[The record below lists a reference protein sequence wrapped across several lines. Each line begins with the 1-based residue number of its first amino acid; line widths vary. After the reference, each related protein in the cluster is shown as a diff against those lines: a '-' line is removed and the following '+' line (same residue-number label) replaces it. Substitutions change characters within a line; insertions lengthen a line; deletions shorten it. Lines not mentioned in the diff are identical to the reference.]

1 MVVIKILYI
10 INDIPPMQPAT
21 IKLFLV
27 KGSPTGL
34 RTAEI
39 SNWTGKAIAGPRSD
53 LNAFLDREELRS
65 PGVYLLTG
73 SDSETSEPV
82 LYIGEAENVSKRL
95 KQHAKNEE
103 KDYWIHTSAF
113 VSKDD
118 NLTKAHIRY
127 IEGKLI
133 QTAYASKRA
142 VVMNS
147 TSSGS
152 SLPEADR
159 AEMDIYIERML
170 QLLPVLGVHFFSTPA
185 LTPAKTKNLSSP
197 GTCHNSRPEQVL
209 HCKVRGKLTAKGKR
223 SEEGFT
229 IFKGSQA
236 VETPVKSCPER
247 LVRHRAQLVE
257 KGIIVLDNDCYTFT
271 EDYEFSS
278 PSAAAGIIRGRS
290 TNGLTAWMTDSK
302 QTLKE
307 LA

>member
-1 MVVIKILYI
+1 
-10 INDIPPMQPAT
+10 MQPAT

-34 RTAEI
+34 STAEI

-53 LNAFLDREELRS
+53 LDDFLTRPELSS

-73 SDSETSEPV
+73 TDSESGDPV
-82 LYIGEAENVSKRL
+82 FYIGEAEDVSKRL

-133 QTAYASKRA
+133 QLAQTNKRTII
-142 VVMNS
+142 MNNAA
-147 TSSGS
+147 SGS

-159 AEMDIYIERML
+159 AEMDVYIERML
-170 QLLPVLGVHFFSTPA
+170 QLLPVLGIHHLVYSLPATKSGSTITAFASESAP
-185 LTPAKTKNLSSP
+185 LF
-197 GTCHNSRPEQVL
+197 
-209 HCKVRGKLTAKGKR
+209 HCKVKGSLMATGKR
-223 SEEGFT
+223 SEGGFT
-229 IFKGSQA
+229 VFKGSQA
-236 VETPVKSCPER
+236 VENPVNSCPER
-247 LVRHRAQLVE
+247 LRASRTRLIE
-257 KGIIVLDNDCYTFT
+257 KGILAESDNCYVFT

-278 PSAAAGIIRGRS
+278 PSAAACTLRGRS
-290 TNGLTAWMTDSK
+290 TNGPTSWVNDHQQSLRD
-302 QTLKE
+302 LG
-307 LA
+307 L

>member
-1 MVVIKILYI
+1 
-10 INDIPPMQPAT
+10 MQPAT
-21 IKLFLV
+21 IKLFLI

-53 LNAFLDREELRS
+53 LADFLDREELRS

-73 SDSETSEPV
+73 TDSESGEPV

-95 KQHAKNEE
+95 KQHAKTEE

-133 QTAYASKRA
+133 HAAYASKRA
-142 VVMNS
+142 AVMNS
-147 TSSGS
+147 ASSGS

-159 AEMDIYIERML
+159 AEMDVYIERML
-170 QLLPVLGVHFFSTPA
+170 QLLPVLGIHHFTSSSLIP
-185 LTPAKTKNLSSP
+185 LKTKPPGSQGTSS
-197 GTCHNSRPEQVL
+197 NSNSEQIL
-209 HCKVRGKLTAKGKR
+209 HCKVRGKLTAKGQR

-236 VETPVKSCPER
+236 VETPVNSCPAR
-247 LVRHRAQLVE
+247 LIKHREQLVE
-257 KGIIVLDNDCYTFT
+257 KGVMVLDNGCYIFA

-278 PSAAAGIIRGRS
+278 PSAAACIIRGRS
-290 TNGLTAWMTDSK
+290 TNGLTAWLTDNNQS
-302 QTLKE
+302 LKDIE
-307 LA
+307 KPVG

>member
-1 MVVIKILYI
+1 
-10 INDIPPMQPAT
+10 MQPAT

-53 LNAFLDREELRS
+53 LDDFLDREELRS
-65 PGVYLLTG
+65 LGVYLLTG
-73 SDSETSEPV
+73 TDSETGEPV

-95 KQHAKNEE
+95 KQHAKTEE

-133 QTAYASKRA
+133 HAAYASKRA
-142 VVMNS
+142 AVMNS
-147 TSSGS
+147 ASSGS

-170 QLLPVLGVHFFSTPA
+170 QLLPVLGIHHFSAPTVLTQPKQAATQEKSNPPA
-185 LTPAKTKNLSSP
+185 VTLYLKVKGLVAS
-197 GTCHNSRPEQVL
+197 GT
-209 HCKVRGKLTAKGKR
+209 R

-229 IFKGSQA
+229 VFKGSQ
-236 VETPVKSCPER
+236 VVTTPVKSCPAGTLKER
-247 LVRHRAQLVE
+247 ELLIQ
-257 KGIIVLDNDCYTFT
+257 KGIITLDEDSYRFT

-278 PSAAAGIIRGRS
+278 PSSAGAFVSGCS
-290 TNGLTAWMTDSK
+290 TNGLTAWMTNSK

-307 LA
+307 LV